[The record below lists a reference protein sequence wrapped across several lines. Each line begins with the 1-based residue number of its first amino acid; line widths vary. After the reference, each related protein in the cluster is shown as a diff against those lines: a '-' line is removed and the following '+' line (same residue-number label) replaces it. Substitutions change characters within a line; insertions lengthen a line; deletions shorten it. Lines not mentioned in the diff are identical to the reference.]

1 MNRFFVPGDHLSAA
15 KEIDAIGYTM
25 AKILEDIEGGH
36 IESAIQKHELVGRS
50 LRELN
55 RMRNA
60 KKQRDKTEFILSQMK
75 AQQRSNII
83 TIIERV
89 IKSEEK

>member
-1 MNRFFVPGDHLSAA
+1 MDRFFVPGDQLSAA
-15 KEIDAIGYTM
+15 KEIDAVGYTM

-60 KKQRDKTEFILSQMK
+60 KKQRDKTEFILSQIK
-75 AQQRSNII
+75 AHQESNISL
-83 TIIERV
+83 IIRRLKDEQQG
-89 IKSEEK
+89 

>member
-15 KEIDAIGYTM
+15 KEIDAVGYTM
-25 AKILEDIEGGH
+25 TKILEDIEGGH
-36 IESAIQKHELVGRS
+36 IDSALKKHELIGRS

-89 IKSEEK
+89 IKSEEE